1 MCPGS
6 LFPGSLQRRADRCGC
21 GKAAG
26 VTSGHAAMRQ
36 IISKRSSS
44 SGRHCWDCM
53 YPVNLSSPVLCRAVV
68 VLCCAGALC
77 SAGVCRVWLSHVSWR
92 TLTAASSATAL
103 LAGATVTTQ
112 QPCMVAFK
120 LLHSASMLFGLSEW
134 AVLTSMFCSHHT
146 QPVAECSFMNADMPK
161 TPLPQYVNT

>member
-36 IISKRSSS
+36 IISNRSSS
-44 SGRHCWDCM
+44 SGMHCWGCASGQPLKPC
-53 YPVNLSSPVLCRAVV
+53 PVPRCCCDVLRCGV
-68 VLCCAGALC
+68 LC